1 MSVEKIFVLIMDI
14 VVGLLGFGLSVLWG
28 KFTGRDMD
36 RDTRFFLGKVWTG
49 IAIFGMIMLFVF

>member
-1 MSVEKIFVLIMDI
+1 MSVEKVFVFVVDI
-14 VVGLLGFGLSVLWG
+14 VVGFLGFGLSVLWG

-36 RDTRFFLGKVWTG
+36 RDTMLFLGKLWGG

>member
-1 MSVEKIFVLIMDI
+1 MSVEKIFVLIVDI
-14 VVGLLGFGLSVLWG
+14 IVGFLGFGLSVG

-36 RDTRFFLGKVWTG
+36 RDTMLFLGKLWGG